1 MKSVCVFIIML
12 FSIFSCKNPNPCT
25 REFFIANFQNN
36 EKYFNVLINFYN
48 SQNIVNNKDKQIVFS
63 LNKCKDDVNIDIIPY
78 IIDDKRK
85 QISLSNIRTNFK
97 MCKKILLRYNINIQR
112 SDIDSVIN
120 SLKTTNCRMVRNI
133 NYYSGQIEFVP
144 YQEKCNVYHSYIYHK
159 NGITPDIIKFTGKA
173 IGSSRIGKCITL
185 SNEGML

>member
-1 MKSVCVFIIML
+1 MKSVCVFFIMV

-85 QISLSNIRTNFK
+85 QISSSVQ
-97 MCKKILLRYNINIQR
+97 YR
-112 SDIDSVIN
+112 STI
-120 SLKTTNCRMVRNI
+120 C
-133 NYYSGQIEFVP
+133 
-144 YQEKCNVYHSYIYHK
+144 
-159 NGITPDIIKFTGKA
+159 
-173 IGSSRIGKCITL
+173 
-185 SNEGML
+185 

>member
-1 MKSVCVFIIML
+1 ML

-48 SQNIVNNKDKQIVFS
+48 SQNIVNNKDKQIVLS

-78 IIDDKRK
+78 IIDDKEK

-97 MCKKILLRYNINIQR
+97 TCKQILLRYNINIQR

-159 NGITPDIIKFTGKA
+159 IEISHDIIKFTGNP
-173 IGSSRIGKCITL
+173 ISSSLLGKHFTL
-185 SNEGML
+185 SNESIL

>member
-1 MKSVCVFIIML
+1 MAITNLQRKFDKLLFFYLFIRVGN
-12 FSIFSCKNPNPCT
+12 FS
-25 REFFIANFQNN
+25 
-36 EKYFNVLINFYN
+36 
-48 SQNIVNNKDKQIVFS
+48 
-63 LNKCKDDVNIDIIPY
+63 
-78 IIDDKRK
+78 
-85 QISLSNIRTNFK
+85 
-97 MCKKILLRYNINIQR
+97 NINIQR
-112 SDIDSVIN
+112 NDIDSVIN

>member
-1 MKSVCVFIIML
+1 MTK
-12 FSIFSCKNPNPCT
+12 K
-25 REFFIANFQNN
+25 
-36 EKYFNVLINFYN
+36 
-48 SQNIVNNKDKQIVFS
+48 
-63 LNKCKDDVNIDIIPY
+63 
-78 IIDDKRK
+78 K

-97 MCKKILLRYNINIQR
+97 TCKKILLRYNINIQR

>member
-1 MKSVCVFIIML
+1 M
-12 FSIFSCKNPNPCT
+12 
-25 REFFIANFQNN
+25 
-36 EKYFNVLINFYN
+36 
-48 SQNIVNNKDKQIVFS
+48 
-63 LNKCKDDVNIDIIPY
+63 
-78 IIDDKRK
+78 
-85 QISLSNIRTNFK
+85 SNIRTNFK
-97 MCKKILLRYNINIQR
+97 TCKKILLRYNINIQR
-112 SDIDSVIN
+112 NDIDSVIN

>member
-1 MKSVCVFIIML
+1 MGIKL
-12 FSIFSCKNPNPCT
+12 G
-25 REFFIANFQNN
+25 
-36 EKYFNVLINFYN
+36 
-48 SQNIVNNKDKQIVFS
+48 
-63 LNKCKDDVNIDIIPY
+63 
-78 IIDDKRK
+78 
-85 QISLSNIRTNFK
+85 
-97 MCKKILLRYNINIQR
+97 LRYNINIQR

>member
-12 FSIFSCKNPNPCT
+12 FSILSCKNPNPCT

-78 IIDDKRK
+78 IIDDKK
-85 QISLSNIRTNFK
+85 NKSL
-97 MCKKILLRYNINIQR
+97 
-112 SDIDSVIN
+112 
-120 SLKTTNCRMVRNI
+120 
-133 NYYSGQIEFVP
+133 
-144 YQEKCNVYHSYIYHK
+144 
-159 NGITPDIIKFTGKA
+159 
-173 IGSSRIGKCITL
+173 
-185 SNEGML
+185 